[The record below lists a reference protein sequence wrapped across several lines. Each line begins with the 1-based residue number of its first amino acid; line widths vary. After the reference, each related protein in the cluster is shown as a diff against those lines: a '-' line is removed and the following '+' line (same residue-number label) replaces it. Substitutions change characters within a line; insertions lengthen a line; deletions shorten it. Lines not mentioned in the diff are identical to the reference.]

1 MEYKIKLDIKLD
13 LNGVN
18 TLLNV
23 LNNGPHGVV
32 RSIIDDIVLQAQE
45 QEKAAQAAAA
55 AAPTDVE
62 PKASA
67 TDVIPQP

>member
-1 MEYKIKLDIKLD
+1 MDFNIKLDLKLD

-18 TLLNV
+18 ALLNL
-23 LNNGPHGVV
+23 LNNGPHGLV
-32 RSIIDDIVLQAQE
+32 RPIIDDIVLQAQE

-62 PKASA
+62 PKTA
-67 TDVIPQP
+67 TPESPI

>member
-1 MEYKIKLDIKLD
+1 MEYKIKLDLKLD

-23 LNNGPHGVV
+23 LNSGPHGVV

-45 QEKAAQAAAA
+45 QEKAAQAAA
-55 AAPTDVE
+55 PTDVDAKE
-62 PKASA
+62 PTPS
-67 TDVIPQP
+67 P

>member
-1 MEYKIKLDIKLD
+1 MDFNIKLDLKLD

-18 TLLNV
+18 ALLNL
-23 LNNGPHGVV
+23 LNTGPHGLV
-32 RSIIDDIVLQAQE
+32 RPIIDDIVLQAQE

-62 PKASA
+62 PKTSA
-67 TDVIPQP
+67 EAVI

>member
-1 MEYKIKLDIKLD
+1 MDFNIKLDLKLD

-18 TLLNV
+18 ALLSLLNT
-23 LNNGPHGVV
+23 GPHGLV
-32 RSIIDDIVLQAQE
+32 RPIIDDIVLQAQE

-62 PKASA
+62 PKTSA
-67 TDVIPQP
+67 EAVI

>member
-1 MEYKIKLDIKLD
+1 MEYNIKLDLKLD

-23 LNNGPHGVV
+23 INTGPHGLV
-32 RSIIDDIVLQAQE
+32 RPIFDDIMLQAQE

-55 AAPTDVE
+55 AAPTDIE

-67 TDVIPQP
+67 NDIPQP